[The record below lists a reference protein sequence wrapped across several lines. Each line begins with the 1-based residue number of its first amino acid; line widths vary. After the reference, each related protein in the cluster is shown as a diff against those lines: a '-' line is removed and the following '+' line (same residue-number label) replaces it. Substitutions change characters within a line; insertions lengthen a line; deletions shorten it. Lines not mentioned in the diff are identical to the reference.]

1 MGELMPKPFNLYDNE
16 GGASLTIDNNE
27 LFLTICDSV
36 NGYNNCDIY
45 HTRRIDSL
53 WMPLEKLLFPVNKS
67 DTWES
72 QPSISAD
79 GKTLL
84 FSSIRPGGKGGSDIY
99 SVQRKSNGTWGNLTS
114 LSINT
119 KGDEKSPFLHPDGQT
134 LYFSS
139 DGYLG
144 MGGLDVYFVKKD
156 TSGNWGEPQNIGYPI
171 NSEANDLGLFVSTD
185 GKTAYFSSNKL
196 KGKGGWDLYQF
207 PLYKEA
213 RPERVLFL
221 KGEVLDEFG
230 DPLIASSIS
239 LRSVKGNELKE
250 IEVDNQ
256 TGRYVA
262 AVVLEKDE
270 DVILTVEDDCI
281 QFYIYLQMTMFLRN
295 QQP

>member
-1 MGELMPKPFNLYDNE
+1 MVKHSCLVALGQEE
-16 GGASLTIDNNE
+16 
-27 LFLTICDSV
+27 
-36 NGYNNCDIY
+36 
-45 HTRRIDSL
+45 
-53 WMPLEKLLFPVNKS
+53 
-67 DTWES
+67 
-72 QPSISAD
+72 
-79 GKTLL
+79 
-84 FSSIRPGGKGGSDIY
+84 KGGSDIY

-196 KGKGGWDLYQF
+196 KGKGGWDLYHF

-256 TGRYVA
+256 TGRYVT

-270 DVILTVEDDCI
+270 DVILTVEDD
-281 QFYIYLQMTMFLRN
+281 FYAFNSQYISSDDNVLRN